1 MKNKTLA
8 VLTVFFSATIFA
20 QTNLVENG
28 SFENLDKKVKSLGQI
43 ELATGWSSPTE
54 NKADLFVKGSKSEEV
69 NAENNVY
76 GGQSPDD
83 GKVFAGI
90 TVYSY
95 KQAKPRTYLQGKLS
109 QPLEAGKSYCVKM
122 FLTLGDLSKFGVNNI
137 GIYLS
142 KSPVSNKDLTTYA
155 IEPQV
160 HHSQNRIF
168 KEPQIWE
175 SICQIYQA
183 EGGEQYITIGNF
195 KKYEDTKFEKVK
207 RPRGF
212 TSPQKPIAYFFI
224 DNVSVISL
232 DSISPSECVCE
243 KQDLQRESKV
253 VYHQDISVEEE
264 KIKASKKLEL
274 IKIFYDSKQTAP
286 KEDQL
291 SKIEE
296 VAELL
301 KANPS
306 LKVEIQGHSDNIEK
320 TKLTEDISL
329 KRAESIQ
336 QKLMEKGVSPNQLIV
351 KGYQDT
357 MPANKSGTPEAMAQN
372 RRVSFKVVK

>member
-1 MKNKTLA
+1 MKNKTLTFLMLFSTF
-8 VLTVFFSATIFA
+8 VLTA
-20 QTNLVENG
+20 QTNLVING
-28 SFENLDKKVKSLGQI
+28 SFEKLDKKVKSPGQI
-43 ELATGWSSPTE
+43 ELATGWSSPTD
-54 NKADLFVKGSKSEEV
+54 NKADLFVKDSKSEEI
-69 NAENNVY
+69 NAENNIY

-83 GKVFAGI
+83 GEVYAGF
-90 TVYSY
+90 VAYSY
-95 KQAKPRTYLQGKLS
+95 KEAQPRTYLQGKLS
-109 QPLEAGKSYCVKM
+109 KPLEAGKSYCVKM

-142 KSPVSNKDLTTYA
+142 KNPVSNKDLTTYA

-168 KEPQIWE
+168 KESQIWE

-232 DSISPSECVCE
+232 DSLSPSECVCE
-243 KQDLQRESKV
+243 KQNIQRESKV
-253 VYHQDISVEEE
+253 VYHQDISIEEE
-264 KIKASKKLEL
+264 EVKAADKIEL
-274 IKIFYDSKQTAP
+274 IQIFYDRNQVNP

-291 SKIEE
+291 TKIDEI
-296 VAELL
+296 AELL
-301 KANPS
+301 KSNPS
-306 LKVEIQGHSDNIEK
+306 LKVEIQGHSDNVEK
-320 TKLTEDISL
+320 TKLSEDISI
-329 KRAESIQ
+329 KRAKIIQ
-336 QKLMEKGVSPNQLIV
+336 QKLTEKGVSSGQITV

-357 MPANKSGTPEAMAQN
+357 APANKSGTPEAMAQN
-372 RRVSFKVVK
+372 RRVSFKVIK

>member
-1 MKNKTLA
+1 
-8 VLTVFFSATIFA
+8 
-20 QTNLVENG
+20 
-28 SFENLDKKVKSLGQI
+28 
-43 ELATGWSSPTE
+43 
-54 NKADLFVKGSKSEEV
+54 
-69 NAENNVY
+69 
-76 GGQSPDD
+76 
-83 GKVFAGI
+83 
-90 TVYSY
+90 
-95 KQAKPRTYLQGKLS
+95 
-109 QPLEAGKSYCVKM
+109 
-122 FLTLGDLSKFGVNNI
+122 
-137 GIYLS
+137 
-142 KSPVSNKDLTTYA
+142 
-155 IEPQV
+155 
-160 HHSQNRIF
+160 
-168 KEPQIWE
+168 QIWE

-320 TKLTEDISL
+320 TKLAEDISL